1 MPKILVIEE
10 IWDTYFGIRL
20 RFSLKNPK
28 NFGNTILYIFSSK
41 EREKKKE
48 EFLTWMLLC
57 CSGRK
62 GKEKMF
68 VRGRKRKRVLLNS
81 FSSCFLNKHISVIE
95 RICFMFDWVWVYR
108 R

>member
-28 NFGNTILYIFSSK
+28 KFWKYNIVYIFIK
-41 EREKKKE
+41 RKRKKKE

-57 CSGRK
+57 YRGRK

-68 VRGRKRKRVLLNS
+68 VWGRKRKRVLLNS
-81 FSSCFLNKHISVIE
+81 FSTGFLN
-95 RICFMFDWVWVYR
+95 
-108 R
+108 